1 MDEELRADH
10 LLRRRML
17 TDRAKVHSTLS
28 SLHARLAGS
37 FRKLSLMLA
46 PAIPTAAAISR
57 HHRWPQCSPGSYF
70 CQLARQKLCSPQRG
84 SSDPDVS
91 AVRTKITGYLF
102 HAGDSAVPYQPERL
116 LQQWH
121 EALTAAWCR

>member
-37 FRKLSLMLA
+37 FCKLSLMLA

-57 HHRWPQCSPGSYF
+57 HHPLASMQPWVLLLPAGKTETMLPAER
-70 CQLARQKLCSPQRG
+70 QLRSRCIRCKNKNNRIPF
-84 SSDPDVS
+84 P
-91 AVRTKITGYLF
+91 
-102 HAGDSAVPYQPERL
+102 
-116 LQQWH
+116 
-121 EALTAAWCR
+121 CR